1 MTWQV
6 VLFAA
11 VCALFALIALSL
23 VVNAVQNIH
32 IARATG
38 QDPRN
43 DAELRRS
50 AQEELLRK
58 RGGGQTP

>member
-6 VLFAA
+6 VIFAA
-11 VCALFALIALSL
+11 VCAMFALIALSMICT
-23 VVNAVQNIH
+23 AVQNIH

-38 QDPRN
+38 ADPRN
-43 DAELRRS
+43 DPDLRRS

-58 RGGGQTP
+58 RGPQP